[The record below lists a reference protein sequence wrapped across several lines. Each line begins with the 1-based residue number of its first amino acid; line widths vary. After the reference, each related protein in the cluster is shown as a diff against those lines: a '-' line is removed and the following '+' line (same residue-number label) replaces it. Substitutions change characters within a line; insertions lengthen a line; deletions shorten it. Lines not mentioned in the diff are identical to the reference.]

1 MRNEWKTPTSGPCVQ
16 RAPRLDVEVKMWGVK
31 RRGWE
36 GGGVGDQIVEIR
48 GKDTERL
55 LTPREEE
62 EQEEEEGVIESRE
75 RGGRR
80 ESSI

>member
-1 MRNEWKTPTSGPCVQ
+1 
-16 RAPRLDVEVKMWGVK
+16 MWGVK

-75 RGGRR
+75 RGGR
-80 ESSI
+80 